1 MQRGT
6 RARAVLFHQADPASR
21 TIKEKLIGAISM
33 ALMKLAAGLAVG
45 YVLGARAGRDK
56 YEQIAATARKVSARP
71 AVGQAQDKAKELVG
85 TGTGASSAAAPS
97 NEPVA
102 DSAATSPATPRSP
115 RRKPAPAATAATA
128 AATPAPPVDQP
139 PLS

>member
-1 MQRGT
+1 
-6 RARAVLFHQADPASR
+6 
-21 TIKEKLIGAISM
+21 M

-56 YEQIAATARKVSARP
+56 YEQIAATARKVSAHP

-85 TGTGASSAAAPS
+85 TGTGAGSAVPSEEPAAGT
-97 NEPVA
+97 A
-102 DSAATSPATPRSP
+102 PATPRSP
-115 RRKPAPAATAATA
+115 RRKPVPATTPATTA
-128 AATPAPPVDQP
+128 AATPAPPADQP